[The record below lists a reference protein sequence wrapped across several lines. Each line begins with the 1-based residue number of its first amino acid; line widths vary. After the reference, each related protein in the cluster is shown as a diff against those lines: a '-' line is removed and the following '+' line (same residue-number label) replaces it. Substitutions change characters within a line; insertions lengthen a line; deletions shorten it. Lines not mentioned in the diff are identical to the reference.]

1 MKTGVGNYVTVY
13 IELNFAAEGG
23 VNGVVVLMAMDV
35 FEDDG
40 DGNGSAKVANETK
53 DVGMLDSVAGFGEG
67 SGDSRDA
74 GFAIAIYWNGTGGYV
89 VKFADCCNKGQGT
102 IDSRQ
107 VGMIGVCC

>member
-1 MKTGVGNYVTVY
+1 M
-13 IELNFAAEGG
+13 
-23 VNGVVVLMAMDV
+23 VVLMAMDV

-74 GFAIAIYWNGTGGYV
+74 GFAIAI
-89 VKFADCCNKGQGT
+89 
-102 IDSRQ
+102 
-107 VGMIGVCC
+107 